1 MAERMRLRAFA
12 LLLNLLLSGALLAA
26 CQRGTS
32 SLAYV
37 VPRDAA
43 ATATRVRNTMM
54 PTANLATWTPTAT
67 ATATATATPTQTP
80 SVTPT
85 DIGTPLARE
94 TSAPTWTPP
103 PQSPPQL
110 SDHYLLGRPIASGAT
125 NWVDRSYPYGSTSG
139 RRLPLHHGVEFVNA
153 RNTPVLAAAAGTVHF
168 AGNDEATQFGPAP
181 NYYGNLVVLQHD
193 SSTPQGQA
201 LFSLYGHL
209 EAVSVVSGQRVATG
223 DQLGLVGDSGIADG
237 PHLHMEVRVGN
248 PTSYGATRNPELWL
262 RPFRKYGTLAGR
274 VRDSSGNLLREV
286 TISVRSTD
294 LFRYAWSYAADG
306 VNPDDDFGE
315 NFVLGD
321 LPANYYEVTVGDGG
335 RVRFRQI
342 LYLWPGRSNWLEIK
356 LRD

>member
-1 MAERMRLRAFA
+1 MQLRICALFLS
-12 LLLNLLLSGALLAA
+12 LLLAGVLLAA
-26 CQRGTS
+26 CQRSTS

-37 VPRDAA
+37 VPREAA

-67 ATATATATPTQTP
+67 ATATATTTPTATP

-103 PQSPPQL
+103 AQPPAQL
-110 SDHYLLGRPIASGAT
+110 NDHYLLGRPIASGAT
-125 NWVDRSYPYGSTSG
+125 NWVDRTYPYGSTSG

-153 RNTPVLAAAAGTVHF
+153 RNTSVLAAAAGTVHF
-168 AGNDEATQFGPAP
+168 AGNDAATQFGPALD
-181 NYYGNLVVLQHD
+181 YYGNLVVLRHD
-193 SSTPQGQA
+193 FGTPRGQA
-201 LFSLYGHL
+201 LYTLYGHL
-209 EAVSVVSGQRVATG
+209 EAVSVVSGQRVAG
-223 DQLGLVGDSGIADG
+223 GEQLGLVGDSGIADG

-248 PTSYGATRNPELWL
+248 PASYGATRNPELWL
-262 RPFRKYGTLAGR
+262 RPFRNFGTLAGR

-294 LFRYAWSYAADG
+294 LFRYAWSYAAEG
-306 VNPDDDFGE
+306 VNPDDDLGE

-321 LPANYYEVTVGDGG
+321 LPTNYYEITVGDGG

-342 LYLWPGRSNWLEIK
+342 LYLWPGRSNWLEIR

>member
-1 MAERMRLRAFA
+1 MRLRAFA
-12 LLLNLLLSGALLAA
+12 LFLSLLLSGALLAA

-37 VPRDAA
+37 LPRDAA

-110 SDHYLLGRPIASGAT
+110 GDHYHLGRPIASGAT

-168 AGNDEATQFGPAP
+168 AGKDEATQFGPAP
-181 NYYGNLVVLQHD
+181 NYYGNLVVLRHD

-209 EAVSVVSGQRVATG
+209 EAVQRCQRTARGDWRSTGAGRRQWHRGRATPAHG
-223 DQLGLVGDSGIADG
+223 SPRRQPDQLRGHAQPGAVGCAPSASMA
-237 PHLHMEVRVGN
+237 P
-248 PTSYGATRNPELWL
+248 
-262 RPFRKYGTLAGR
+262 
-274 VRDSSGNLLREV
+274 
-286 TISVRSTD
+286 
-294 LFRYAWSYAADG
+294 
-306 VNPDDDFGE
+306 
-315 NFVLGD
+315 
-321 LPANYYEVTVGDGG
+321 
-335 RVRFRQI
+335 
-342 LYLWPGRSNWLEIK
+342 WPGGYATHPVTCCAR
-356 LRD
+356 